1 MSSTRPLLFA
11 SQTDLP
17 FKALPPTPFLTP
29 RPLQTHSS
37 DYNRAPL
44 RAVARLTFCG
54 RNTGTD
60 RTDDSF
66 TCIHTCHCA
75 LHWAGKSWEQGPRFL
90 PAVEQP
96 AVATLDH
103 QFIPWTDAGGR
114 AELELVKPAVTIPGA
129 AEGLPPSSEPSFTAL
144 RSLLLLLELG
154 PRR

>member
-44 RAVARLTFCG
+44 RAVARLTFCS

-75 LHWAGKSWEQGPRFL
+75 LHWAGKSWEQG
-90 PAVEQP
+90 
-96 AVATLDH
+96 TLSSARRAACRGHSRSPVHSVDRCRG
-103 QFIPWTDAGGR
+103 WAE
-114 AELELVKPAVTIPGA
+114 AELVEPAVTIPGA

-154 PRR
+154 PRG